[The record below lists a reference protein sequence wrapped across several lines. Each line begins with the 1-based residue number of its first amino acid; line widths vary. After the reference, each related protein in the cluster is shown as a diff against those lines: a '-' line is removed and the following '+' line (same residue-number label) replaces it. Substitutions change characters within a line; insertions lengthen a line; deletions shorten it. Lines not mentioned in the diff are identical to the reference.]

1 MLNLRAT
8 DRTAP
13 SQMALQV
20 KRLKDHTT
28 NKSARKQ
35 THELPNEAR
44 GSEFS
49 LGKRS
54 LAISGYDPVAYF

>member
-1 MLNLRAT
+1 
-8 DRTAP
+8 
-13 SQMALQV
+13 MALQV